1 MTIKQMLYTLW
12 KKVTTVSG
20 ETIIGSTSGSFIALR
35 KCGKLVEFYFQYNAS
50 DGLINSWDWKTI
62 FNLPEEWKPKYG
74 VLFRV
79 CSDRDNSS
87 KSVLGI
93 QSDGKLEISPRQG
106 KIDDSTDVI
115 RVVGHYLLK

>member
-35 KCGKLVEFYFQYNAS
+35 KCGKLAEFYFEYKAS
-50 DGLINSWDWKTI
+50 DGLINSWAWKTI

-74 VLFRV
+74 VQFRV

-93 QSDGKLEISPRQG
+93 QPDGKLEISPRQG

-115 RVVGHYLLK
+115 KVVGHYFLS